1 MRKLLLI
8 LLMFLTSLQV
18 LAFEDYVVMTNG
30 KLTDISIEDNT
41 VIDVCPLVTISNSK
55 NTLIVSPLKVGKTR
69 FCVLK
74 NDKEIVMFNVE
85 VNENKTKIDD
95 VKGFEILAIDAP
107 FEEFVLDL
115 PPQIKGGK

>member
-115 PPQIKGGK
+115 PPQIKGGI